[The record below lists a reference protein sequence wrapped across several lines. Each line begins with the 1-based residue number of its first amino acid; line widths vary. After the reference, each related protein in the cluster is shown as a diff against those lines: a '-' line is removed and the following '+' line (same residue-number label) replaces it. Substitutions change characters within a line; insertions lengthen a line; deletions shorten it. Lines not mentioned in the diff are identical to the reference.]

1 MEWEWEVV
9 VGIGTGGVAIEKLGR
24 KGKDERIRM
33 SSLMGLLLSISEEV
47 GNSPLLFIRH
57 SHGPSLTVIQILVIP
72 SKKVR
77 SNMHREV

>member
-33 SSLMGLLLSISEEV
+33 SSLMGLLLSISEE
-47 GNSPLLFIRH
+47 
-57 SHGPSLTVIQILVIP
+57 ILVIP